1 MSPIWIDKFIFSWA
15 EMANYVGDKKIKGLN
30 FSNSTFQAFFFFF
43 LFEKQLK
50 PGTC

>member
-15 EMANYVGDKKIKGLN
+15 EMANYVGDKKIKGVN
-30 FSNSTFQAFFFFF
+30 FPNSTFQAFFFF

>member
-1 MSPIWIDKFIFSWA
+1 MSTIWIDKFIFSWA
-15 EMANYVGDKKIKGLN
+15 EMVNDDGDKKIKRVN
-30 FSNSTFQAFFFFF
+30 FSNSTFQAFFFF